1 MHYGHLIKY
10 RYYLDS
16 IFIYRASRKELDSV
30 FFFKCINIS
39 DVNIEKIFVFAG
51 YSRHSIIKCRY
62 YFDGIFIIYRVR
74 KERYSVVFKYI
85 NITDMNIEKI
95 FEILRNI

>member
-1 MHYGHLIKY
+1 ML
-10 RYYLDS
+10 
-16 IFIYRASRKELDSV
+16 
-30 FFFKCINIS
+30 NIS
-39 DVNIEKIFVFAG
+39 DVNIEKIFAG

-62 YFDGIFIIYRVR
+62 YFDGIFIINSAR

-85 NITDMNIEKI
+85 NISDMNIEKI